1 MTSADGHHWL
11 ITGAS
16 SGIGAATVAAARASG
31 GEVLALDINEQAG
44 AALAAQQGAVFYPC
58 DVSDAQQWQRL
69 AEQLAA
75 TQVPDRVHLNAGI
88 QIAPPDAPLAE
99 YSFEAMT
106 MARYRRMMGVNVDG
120 VVFGLQTLLPLMTA
134 GSSIV
139 VTASLAGITP
149 YSVDP
154 LYAMSKH
161 AVVGLVR
168 SLGPVLARRDIRINA
183 LCPGGIDTNIIP
195 AEQRTDDAEFMTPA
209 CIADEVLRLMDV
221 EETGKTWAKVSEQ
234 KPAFIV
240 RAPGD
245 RGN

>member
-1 MTSADGHHWL
+1 MAADQNHHWL

-16 SGIGAATVAAARASG
+16 SGIGAATVTAAKTAGDS
-31 GEVLALDINEQAG
+31 VLALDIDDGAG
-44 AALAAQQGAVFYPC
+44 AALAQQFDISFEHC
-58 DVSDAQQWQRL
+58 DVSDAQQWHRL
-69 AEQLAA
+69 AERLAA

-88 QIAPPDAPLAE
+88 QIAPPNAPLSE
-99 YSFEAMT
+99 YQLEAMT

-120 VVFGLQTLLPLMTA
+120 VVFGLQALLPLLTS
-134 GSSIV
+134 GSAIV

-168 SLGPVLARRDIRINA
+168 SLGPTLAERDIRINA

-195 AEQRTDDAEFMTPA
+195 TEQRTDDARFMTPA
-209 CIADEVLRLMDV
+209 CIADEVVRLMDV
-221 EETGKTWAKVSEQ
+221 TETGKSWAKVSEQ

-245 RGN
+245 RGD